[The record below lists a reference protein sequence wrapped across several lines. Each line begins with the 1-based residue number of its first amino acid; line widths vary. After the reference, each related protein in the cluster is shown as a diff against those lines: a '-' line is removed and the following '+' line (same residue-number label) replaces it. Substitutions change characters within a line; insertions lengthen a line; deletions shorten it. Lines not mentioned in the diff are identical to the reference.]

1 MGTKITIQM
10 ELNNDHIR
18 SMLAESDMQGFGD
31 EGFLTY
37 SPIKGIET
45 ERAKEI
51 FNVVR
56 KGVQKGFNDLQ
67 EKTGGVEVGATAFVE
82 MALDCIEL
90 NGLPELLHFIW
101 VCGQTFKEAAMKLD
115 AMKKL
120 EETQRSEEEGS
131 LIETAIQLDNGLLTI
146 SQMFTQLPVPEFW
159 PGMKEWLLKFQQV
172 LDKQRE
178 YIRRLM

>member
-1 MGTKITIQM
+1 M

-18 SMLAESDMQGFGD
+18 SMLAESDMQGFGE

-37 SPIKGIET
+37 SPIKGIEV

-56 KGVQKGFNDLQ
+56 KGVQQGFNELQ

-90 NGLPELLHFIW
+90 HGLPELLHFIW
-101 VCGQTFKEAAMKLD
+101 VCGQTFKEADMKLR
-115 AMKKL
+115 ALKQQ
-120 EETQRSEEEGS
+120 EELQRSEEQGS
-131 LIETAIQLDNGLLTI
+131 LMEIAIQLDNGLLTI
-146 SQMFTQLPVPEFW
+146 SQMVAQLPVPEFW
-159 PGMKEWLLKFQQV
+159 PELKGWMFNFNQV

-178 YIRRLM
+178 QIRRLM